1 MERYDF
7 AAVTT
12 IMNHYISEDKEL
24 NQLDFVYLLFADFIT
39 SHIEEDVDF
48 DNGLVCRWLNGIAR
62 VSPRITS
69 HYMDNKNKQNL
80 VDNIQQQI
88 IPMMYDS
95 GMACQKIYDLILYDN
110 DISEKQKQKLMKY
123 YPCKDISDKANLIAE
138 ALCFGMTRTFIKKT
152 SENKKLLSS
161 GNFSPTIS
169 DFIMEGDVPKS
180 CRYFCGR
187 EKEIEQLHELLVK
200 ERKIFLHGIAGIGKS
215 ELVKAYTKKYKK
227 NYRNI
232 LYIPYSGSL
241 KQDITN
247 LDFVDDLQEDN
258 EEERFRKHNRF
269 LRSLKEDT
277 LLIIDNFNVTAERD
291 NLLPV
296 TMKYR
301 CRVVFTTRSRLD
313 NYVCMQLDEI
323 TEIETLFQLMS
334 CYYSCAEKYHSIL
347 LQIIETVHN
356 HTLAVELAAR
366 LLEKGILEP
375 SELLIKLREEKAALN
390 TSDKISIT
398 KDGKAIKNTYY
409 EHIHILFS
417 LYQLS
422 EQEQNV
428 MCNVAMIPFTGIS
441 ARLFAKWLKLSNL
454 NTVNDLIEMGFIAPK
469 TVQSIALHP
478 MIQEIAVADTKPS
491 IKKCQTLCQS
501 LQQTCLLHGKDVAY
515 HKIMFQTIENLILL
529 TEKDDIL
536 YYLRFLEDVF
546 PYMEKYHYEIGM
558 KKILHEMSQILEKS
572 FGEIKDKV
580 LYLDYCAACEKKTD
594 KAIQLEKQALSLLT
608 EINVDNAHL
617 AANIYANLGALYRE
631 VGQIKYA
638 KQHMKTGITIL
649 EQYNL
654 TYMNDSIAQI
664 CNYAILLMEL
674 GEAERGL
681 TALRKLA
688 RIVKNYNLEF
698 SSDYAAIQ
706 EAMAHI
712 CLLQGNVSEATSH
725 FKKAIQIYEVVWEN
739 EPELIEEKYQEI
751 QQLYPQAGIVMAK
764 SIQL

>member
-48 DNGLVCRWLNGIAR
+48 DNGLVWRWLNGIAR

-123 YPCKDISDKANLIAE
+123 YPCKDISDEANLIAE

-594 KAIQLEKQALSLLT
+594 KAIQLEKQVLSLLT

>member
-88 IPMMYDS
+88 IPIMYDS

-123 YPCKDISDKANLIAE
+123 YPCKDISDEANLIAE

-161 GNFSPTIS
+161 RNFSPTIS

-491 IKKCQTLCQS
+491 IKKCQILCQS

-688 RIVKNYNLEF
+688 RIVKIITWNF
-698 SSDYAAIQ
+698 PVT
-706 EAMAHI
+706 M
-712 CLLQGNVSEATSH
+712 LQYKKQWLIFVCCREMFLKQQATLKKL
-725 FKKAIQIYEVVWEN
+725 FKFMKLFGKTNQN
-739 EPELIEEKYQEI
+739 
-751 QQLYPQAGIVMAK
+751 
-764 SIQL
+764 

>member
-123 YPCKDISDKANLIAE
+123 YPCKDISDEANLIAE

-390 TSDKISIT
+390 TSDKIGIT

-409 EHIHILFS
+409 GHIHILFS

-428 MCNVAMIPFTGIS
+428 MCNIAMIPFTGIS
-441 ARLFAKWLKLSNL
+441 TRLFARWLKLSDL
-454 NTVNDLIEMGFIAPK
+454 NIVNDLIEMGFIVPK
-469 TVQSIALHP
+469 PGQAIALHP